1 MRSGN
6 GNRRPTDWLTL
17 LTNLGVVLGLVLL
30 AYEIREANKLSTTQ
44 AYVERM
50 DQMQQAST
58 DFSESEF
65 LPDIY
70 VKIGALVW
78 TSNDV
83 AGDIEL
89 LTVSE
94 RARLS
99 SWERGV
105 MLRMSGH
112 YFQYKQ
118 GYIEEQTAEQVLN
131 DARARMPLW
140 NALGI
145 RIEGQDLR
153 DAVEGRIEK

>member
-1 MRSGN
+1 MTSGN

-17 LTNLGVVLGLVLL
+17 LTNLGVVMGLVLL
-30 AYEIREANKLSTTQ
+30 AYEIREANKLSTTE

-58 DFSESEF
+58 DFSESEY

-70 VKIGALVW
+70 VKIGAHAW
-78 TSNDV
+78 TSNNV

-99 SWERGV
+99 SWERAV

-112 YFQYKQ
+112 YYQYKQ
-118 GYIEEQTAEQVLN
+118 GYIEKQTAEEVLN
-131 DARARMPLW
+131 DARARIPLW
-140 NALGI
+140 KSLGI
-145 RIEGQDLR
+145 RIEGRDLK
-153 DAVEGRIEK
+153 DAVEGASEN

>member
-1 MRSGN
+1 MTSGN

-17 LTNLGVVLGLVLL
+17 LTNLGVVMGLVLL

-70 VKIGALVW
+70 AKIGALAW
-78 TSNDV
+78 TSTDD

-89 LTVSE
+89 LTDSE
-94 RARLS
+94 RARLL
-99 SWERGV
+99 SWERAV
-105 MLRMSGH
+105 LLRMSGH
-112 YFQYKQ
+112 YYQYKQ
-118 GYIEEQTAEQVLN
+118 GYIEKQTAEEVLN
-131 DARARMPLW
+131 DARARIPLW
-140 NALGI
+140 NSLGI
-145 RIEGQDLR
+145 RIEGRDLR
-153 DAVEGRIEK
+153 DAVEGASEN